1 MKISPHGIATIAS
14 YEGLRLTAYQ
24 DVADVWT
31 IGYGHTLGVQE
42 GDTITHAEADAMLA
56 NDVGERAREVSAAIK
71 VPVTQNQFDACVCL
85 AYNIGVG
92 AFKGSTLLR
101 LLNSGDYVGAALQ
114 FPRWDKA
121 GGVSVAGL
129 TKRRLGEQMMFLTP
143 DAVVAT

>member
-1 MKISPHGIATIAS
+1 MKTSPHGIATIAS

-31 IGYGHTLGVQE
+31 IGYGHTQDVE
-42 GDTITHAEADAMLA
+42 PEDTITEAEANMILE
-56 NDVGERAREVSAAIK
+56 NDVELRAKAVSAAIK

-101 LLNSGDYVGAALQ
+101 LLNAGDYVGAALQ